1 MTAAPDAR
9 NDQPTIART
18 TLEVD
23 GLRRGILVLRSEAP
37 ECVAVIMDDANGSL
51 DARLVMDLDQRPLEE
66 LARAILGAASA
77 DPDQADPDR
86 PGVPPLMA
94 QGMQPEMLRAAIAGG
109 SCQGY
114 SAEQCAA
121 LLDFLQERVPM
132 RALEWLG
139 HDAGMIR
146 SDRRRLGWS
155 TVDWLRFFSEGDAE
169 ARAQAFWSLPTIC
182 REIPSSMELLAAIDR
197 REEIYPALVRKV
209 RMVIDQEISPF
220 SASGMTGGLAQAP
233 SIVKLRGPNWD
244 PTPGV
249 REMPGIADVDLDRLS
264 RSIAR
269 KMLKI
274 DRILARSIQT
284 GRDLE
289 VWSEAK
295 DRNNL
300 TRMTNMLSIVRMDQI
315 PDSVEDIDAMQE
327 AMTAAGMAAY
337 TMQISFAPML
347 RVMSR
352 VTRTGWKDA
361 GLELG
366 STASQTLIRDFV
378 RSTASRI
385 SSSIVVDRMTRS
397 VGAETMTRIM
407 KAAEAIWARED
418 VPETDARMSKAF
430 FKFCASWG
438 PASSLLQELRPALAQ
453 LISERVSLKT
463 LEELQVRWHHINQRI
478 ENQVMADS
486 GEMTWSPLIG
496 TVDLPNG
503 LKAVELTSSGRLAE
517 QGRRERHCVGGYAPR
532 ILSSTDGQMRTV
544 FSIEDKRGDILST
557 AEIIGKMVKGKSGRM
572 TGAIWDIAE
581 HRSKGNSS
589 PGPRATYAVRALVD
603 TLNDLP
609 APVSKA
615 YARML
620 ATNPS
625 SLLDALQGAVATFG
639 LNPTNPDIPRI
650 SLEAVD
656 DVLPRHLRGRGV
668 EDWAQDAA
676 RWIEFSGASD
686 LVKRRHVSR
695 FEEGLVLLAEELGS
709 LAANDRSQ
717 ASCRTEDRTEDMD
730 HRDADEVSP
739 AL

>member
-1 MTAAPDAR
+1 MAPAPHVQ
-9 NDQPTIART
+9 NDQPTIARV
-18 TLEVD
+18 TLEAGD
-23 GLRRGILVLRSEAP
+23 RRRGIVALRSEAP

-51 DARLVMDLDQRPLEE
+51 EARLVMDLDQRPLEE
-66 LARAILGAASA
+66 MARAILGAAST
-77 DPDQADPDR
+77 DPDQ
-86 PGVPPLMA
+86 PGMPPLMV

-146 SDRRRLGWS
+146 SDPRRSSRS
-155 TVDWLRFFSEGDAE
+155 TVDWLRFFSEGDTE
-169 ARAQAFWSLPTIC
+169 ARAQAFWSLPNIC
-182 REIPSSMELLAAIDR
+182 REIPSSVELLAAIDR

-209 RMVIDQEISPF
+209 RMVIDQEISLF

-233 SIVKLRGPNWD
+233 NIVKLRGPNWD

-264 RSIAR
+264 RSVAR

-274 DRILARSIQT
+274 DRIVASNVQT
-284 GRDLE
+284 GKDLE
-289 VWSEAK
+289 AWSKAG
-295 DRNNL
+295 DRGNL
-300 TRMTNMLSIVRMDQI
+300 TRMVNMLSIVRTDQI
-315 PDSVEDIDAMQE
+315 PDSLEGIDAMQS
-327 AMTAAGMAAY
+327 AVRAAGMAAC

-347 RVMSR
+347 RIMSR
-352 VTRTGWKDA
+352 APRNGWNDVK
-361 GLELG
+361 LELG
-366 STASQTLIRDFV
+366 SMTSQTLIRDFV
-378 RSTASRI
+378 RSTAVRI
-385 SSSIVVDRMTRS
+385 ASSIVVDRMTQGIG
-397 VGAETMTRIM
+397 VGTMTRIM
-407 KAAEAIWARED
+407 KTAEAIWARKD
-418 VPETDARMSKAF
+418 VPETDALMSKAF
-430 FKFCASWG
+430 FKSCSSWG
-438 PASSLLQELRPALAQ
+438 PAANLLRELCPIVRNL
-453 LISERVSLKT
+453 LTERVSLKT

-478 ENQVMADS
+478 ESRVMADS
-486 GEMTWSPLIG
+486 GEMTWNHLIG

-503 LKAVELTSSGRLAE
+503 LRAVELTSSGRLAE
-517 QGRRERHCVGGYAPR
+517 QGRKERHCVGGYAPR
-532 ILSSTDGQMRTV
+532 ILRSTNSQMRAV
-544 FSIEDKRGDILST
+544 FSIEDGQGNILST
-557 AEIIGKMVKGKSGRM
+557 AEIIGTMVKGKSGRM
-572 TGAIWDIAE
+572 TGATWDIAE

-589 PGPRATYAVRALVD
+589 PESRATHAARALVD
-603 TLNDLP
+603 SLNELP
-609 APVSKA
+609 VHVSKA

-639 LNPTNPDIPRI
+639 LNPTNPEIPKI

-668 EDWAQDAA
+668 EDWARDAA
-676 RWIEFSGASD
+676 QWIEISGTCGP
-686 LVKRRHVSR
+686 VMRHTVSR
-695 FEEGLVLLAEELGS
+695 FEEGLVLLAEELER
-709 LAANDRSQ
+709 LAANDRSHT
-717 ASCRTEDRTEDMD
+717 SFRTEDRSEDLD